1 MKNHIGVF
9 ALLLPLALAGVGSA
23 LAAEDNAAT
32 GAAAETCS
40 VATLH
45 GTYLFAYQGFT
56 VSGEDRGPFAVAGS
70 EMYDGLGN
78 VRSVSTFSVNG
89 KITQLARVNGRS
101 TVNADCTGSTIYSDG
116 TRYDDFIAPDGSIH
130 VFVQTNPGTVAAGF
144 EPRAMARRVD
154 D

>member
-1 MKNHIGVF
+1 MKNHIGMF

-23 LAAEDNAAT
+23 LAAEDDAAT
-32 GAAAETCS
+32 DAAPAKCS
-40 VATLH
+40 QATLH

-56 VSGEDRGPFAVAGS
+56 VSGNDQGPFAVAGS
-70 EMYDGLGN
+70 EVYDGLGN

-89 KITQLARVNGRS
+89 KITQIARIDGRY

-116 TRYDDFIAPDGSIH
+116 TSYDDFIAPDGSIH

-144 EPRAMARRVD
+144 EPRAIARRVD

>member
-1 MKNHIGVF
+1 MKNHIGTF

-23 LAAEDNAAT
+23 LAAEDDAAT
-32 GAAAETCS
+32 CS
-40 VATLH
+40 EATLH

-56 VSGEDRGPFAVAGS
+56 VSGNDQGPFAVAGS
-70 EMYDGLGN
+70 EVFDGLGN
-78 VRSVSTFSVNG
+78 VRSVTTFSANG
-89 KITQLARVNGRS
+89 KISSFERITGRY

-116 TRYDDFIAPDGSIH
+116 THYDDFIAPDGSIH
-130 VFVQTNPGTVAAGF
+130 VFVQTDPGTVAAGF

>member
-1 MKNHIGVF
+1 MKNHISTF

-23 LAAEDNAAT
+23 LAAEDDAAT
-32 GAAAETCS
+32 DAAPAKCS
-40 VATLH
+40 QATLH

-56 VSGEDRGPFAVAGS
+56 VSGNDQGPFAAAGS
-70 EMYDGLGN
+70 EVFDGLGN

-89 KITQLARVNGRS
+89 KITQLARIDGRY

-130 VFVQTNPGTVAAGF
+130 VFVQTNPGTVAAAF
-144 EPRAMARRVD
+144 EPRATAHRVGD
-154 D
+154 